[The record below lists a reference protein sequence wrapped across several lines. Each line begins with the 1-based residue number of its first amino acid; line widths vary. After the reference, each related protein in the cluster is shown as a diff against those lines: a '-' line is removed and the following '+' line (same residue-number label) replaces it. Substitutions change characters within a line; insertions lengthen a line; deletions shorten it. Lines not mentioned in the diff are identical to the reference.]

1 MSKILLFLYKLM
13 YIFIPIPFFF
23 DFGRF
28 SFLYIKIDDYDYIAD
43 SPLIP
48 MPIGAIAF
56 FLSIIIGYIS
66 AIANPGLFR
75 SVFPPAKLLIF
86 YSLVVLP
93 LSLYAVFVSNLSL
106 PRLVQL
112 ILPMT
117 FISLLSFPVLMKDRL
132 GVLKNTFL
140 SAFLFFN
147 IHFISVISTSLDF
160 LNMDPNLEYSNI
172 FGILIY
178 QSLITYPAVMSLY
191 LFLTLAM
198 IYVARKDILPLL
210 RKYKYFYYYFLF
222 ILLYLLA
229 VSGRRAFLVEFISAF
244 IVIITFSIIYGI
256 SRRYVAKKTLWYF
269 LLFVSLFVSFF
280 IFYIN
285 TPVSQR
291 VLESIQENTFD
302 SGRVDILGSAFE
314 FFTNNL
320 LVLFFG
326 GGERDIP
333 GFHNFILDQIYRIGL
348 IGFLSVYVTMGMLIR
363 RFVKTNDL
371 GTVYRYQRSMFM
383 FILLSSLF
391 LQSMIN
397 ASVSQ
402 PYYFVNFLVVSI
414 LVYFVLFT
422 QNKVKNK
429 SLL

>member
-1 MSKILLFLYKLM
+1 M

-93 LSLYAVFVSNLSL
+93 LSLYAVFISNLSL

-160 LNMDPNLEYSNI
+160 LNIDPNLEYSNI

-198 IYVARKDILPLL
+198 IYVARKDILPSL

-302 SGRVDILGSAFE
+302 SGRVDILGSAFD
-314 FFTNNL
+314 FFNNNL

-363 RFVKTNDL
+363 RFVKMIIIINL
-371 GTVYRYQRSMFM
+371 E
-383 FILLSSLF
+383 ILCSYL
-391 LQSMIN
+391 I
-397 ASVSQ
+397 
-402 PYYFVNFLVVSI
+402 
-414 LVYFVLFT
+414 
-422 QNKVKNK
+422 
-429 SLL
+429 